1 RGPADT
7 PQRAAGG
14 TERSS
19 CMRRVAEDVLALEGY
34 DERLL
39 VVITDGMPNSPD
51 ELRQL
56 VSELLQL
63 EPELKL
69 VALGLGPET
78 EQVKEFFPES
88 KVNLPVE
95 RLGVEIGDLLRR
107 KLRAG
112 ARRRMDRL

>member
-1 RGPADT
+1 VT
-7 PQRAAGG
+7 GG
-14 TERSS
+14 TELAPCLRQ
-19 CMRRVAEDVLALEGY
+19 VAEDVLELDGY

-39 VVITDGMPNSPD
+39 VVITDGMPNNADDLS
-51 ELRQL
+51 QL
-56 VSELLQL
+56 VSELLPL

-78 EQVKEFFPES
+78 EQVKDFFPES
-88 KVNLPVE
+88 KVNLPVD

-112 ARRRMDRL
+112 GRRRMDRL